1 MRAHSAKGFSL
12 IEIVLA
18 LGICAF
24 CLVALLGLFSAGM
37 KSSRESVENQEVANL
52 ASLLITQR
60 RSAPTNASTSF
71 SLLPSLTSSASNSNA
86 PAFINT
92 AGEITPESSAAYRM
106 IYDIQSTPQRIARVS
121 LSLSAPASLNPTN
134 ARTRYNV
141 ITYVRLP

>member
-1 MRAHSAKGFSL
+1 MRALFVKAFSL

-24 CLVALLGLFSAGM
+24 CLVALIGLFSVGM

-60 RSAPTNASTSF
+60 RSAPTNSTTPF
-71 SLLPSLTSSASNSNA
+71 SLLPPLTSTANNSNA
-86 PAFINT
+86 PTFINT
-92 AGEITPESSAAYRM
+92 AGEIAPESSADYRM
-106 IYDIQSTPQRIARVS
+106 IYDIQTTPQRVSRVS
-121 LSLSAPASLNPTN
+121 LSLSAPASLDPTN

-141 ITYVRLP
+141 ITYARLP